1 VFKFVKDVDI
11 PAELA
16 PQLVVVIDTEEEFNW
31 NDPVERS
38 KTSVAHMEM
47 LDRCQDIFNEYKVKP
62 CYVIGYPVASQA
74 DGCRLLKSF
83 HQQGLCEIG
92 AHLHPW
98 VTPPFSE
105 ELSTFN
111 TYPGNLPEPLEFE
124 KLKNLKALIDSE
136 FQQETIIYKAGRYGF
151 GPNTEK
157 ILQQLG
163 FQIDISVCPPVD
175 YRGDGGP
182 DYRAY
187 SHTPFWFGEQQLL
200 ELPVTGAYV
209 GLAGNNSQGLYEWSQ
224 HYKSLK
230 MPAILSRL
238 GVVDRLM
245 LSPEGY
251 TSAEHKLITKSLL
264 KQGVRVFTWSF
275 HSPSIEVGHTPY
287 VRTEQELRIFLD
299 KFRRFF
305 DFFFHELGGQP
316 SSPQMLLDRFK
327 HGK

>member
-1 VFKFVKDVDI
+1 MFKFVKDVDI
-11 PAELA
+11 PAEMA

-38 KTSVAHMEM
+38 KTSVSHMEL
-47 LDRCQDIFNEYKVKP
+47 LDRCQDIFNEYRLKP
-62 CYVIGYPVASQA
+62 CYVIGYPVASQPS
-74 DGCRLLKSF
+74 GCRLLKQF

-124 KLKNLKALIDSE
+124 KLKNLKALIDRE
-136 FQQETIIYKAGRYGF
+136 FSQNTTIYKAGRYGF
-151 GPNTEK
+151 GANTEK

-175 YRGDGGP
+175 YREDGGP
-182 DYRAY
+182 DYRSY
-187 SHTPFWFGEQQLL
+187 PHTPFWFGEQQLL

-209 GLAGNNSQGLYEWSQ
+209 GLAGANSPALYEWSQ
-224 HYKSLK
+224 RYKSVK
-230 MPAILSRL
+230 IPAVLSRL

-251 TSAEHKLITKSLL
+251 TSAEHRLITKSLL
-264 KQGVRVFTWSF
+264 NKGVRVFTWSF
-275 HSPSIEVGHTPY
+275 HSPSIQVGNTPY
-287 VRTEQELRIFLD
+287 VRSEQELKIFLN

-305 DFFFHELGGQP
+305 DYFFDELGGEP
-316 SSPQMLLDRFK
+316 SSPQTLLNRFRNAK
-327 HGK
+327 

>member
-1 VFKFVKDVDI
+1 MFKFVKDVDI

-38 KTSVAHMEM
+38 STSVAHMEM
-47 LDRCQDIFNEYKVKP
+47 LDRCQDIFNEYRVKP
-62 CYVIGYPVASQA
+62 CYVIGYPVASQPI
-74 DGCRLLKSF
+74 GCHLLKQY

-105 ELSTFN
+105 ELSTVN

-124 KLKNLKALIDSE
+124 KLKNLKALIDQE
-136 FQQETIIYKAGRYGF
+136 FNQNTIIYKAGRYGF
-151 GPNTEK
+151 GANTEK

-175 YRGDGGP
+175 YSNDGGP
-182 DYRAY
+182 DYRSY
-187 SHTPFWFGEQQLL
+187 PHTPFWFGEPQLL

-209 GLAGNNSQGLYEWSQ
+209 GIAGVQSPKIYEWSQ
-224 HYKSLK
+224 RYKSYK
-230 MPAILSRL
+230 VPAVLSRL
-238 GVVDRLM
+238 GIVDRLM

-251 TSAEHKLITKSLL
+251 TSAEHRLITKSLL
-264 KQGVRVFTWSF
+264 NKGVRVFTWSF
-275 HSPSIEVGHTPY
+275 HSPSIQVGNTPY
-287 VRTEQELRIFLD
+287 VKTEQELKIFLN

-305 DFFFHELGGQP
+305 DYFFDELGGEP
-316 SSPQMLLDRFK
+316 SSPQTLLNRFRHEK
-327 HGK
+327 